1 MFTLDLAVVHVGFHC
16 DKSLLYFVMYVK
28 KKKRFYHLFAH
39 ASVDTTFISNVGS
52 VTFFN
57 LYEAEFEQ
65 RANVVAVGINTSLSL
80 TEADLL

>member
-1 MFTLDLAVVHVGFHC
+1 MFAQ
-16 DKSLLYFVMYVK
+16 
-28 KKKRFYHLFAH
+28 
-39 ASVDTTFISNVGS
+39 ASVDTTSISNVGS